1 MYKVTWDK
9 ETGGIQLNIKVVAG
23 TLGISPRPVFFE
35 ELDLLGLNTLGWVY
49 PHCEEPLLWACNK
62 QYFYRGDL
70 VFEAKGA
77 NLYDSATITI
87 MPGFENLELIPVDVK
102 KMIERNRDIMFL
114 LESEAIEFI
123 RETFFIYSTASKKF
137 NEIKANQLDFEAIAA
152 SIEKKQK
159 RKMAIVKEDCDSFD
173 IMPLEVAEQQGKQRL
188 LATKI
193 DVFLASFSGGKDS
206 QVVLDLCT
214 RALPPN
220 AFEVIYS
227 DTGYELPSSLDL
239 YEDTKQHYS
248 ALYPGLKFSTARNH
262 ASVLSYWDKI
272 GTPSD
277 THRWCCSVMKTA
289 PLYRSLKVPGTN
301 KQAKV
306 LTFDGVRAEESVRRG
321 NYERTAKGVKHS
333 TVVNSHPIL
342 YWNTSEIF
350 LYLFSYAL
358 PINEAYR
365 LGKSR
370 VGCITCPYSS
380 EWDDMIV
387 NRCYNAEL
395 KPFITRIYDWSKQ
408 EGVKD
413 LDVYL
418 KERKWKFRASG
429 KFMKVSTQVNFK
441 NSPNNFYAQIKSA
454 NLPIT
459 AWLPVIGEF
468 TIFNTS
474 NGFCGDIKYKNS
486 VYSFEIEGNDADYTF
501 CIKGIKD
508 LALISLLKRVIYK
521 AAYCINCE
529 SCEVECPSGALS
541 VFPEINIDPTKCVH
555 CYKCLNFHD
564 KGCIVA
570 NSISMTTETNIKAK
584 AGIDRYNTFGIHE
597 EWMSEFLLNPAEFWD
612 CNGLGP
618 KQVPSFKN
626 WLKEAEI
633 IDTKLNLT
641 EIGTALSEI
650 YVDDPNLVW
659 SIVLINLAKNSFIVN
674 WFLMH
679 IAPGQIFDKNSISE
693 NISEE
698 YPIYGKRTVDN
709 AVAALFQLFKYCPS
723 DSALAMAEEV
733 EGKQYRRKS
742 FEELSDTA
750 LAYSLYR
757 YAENVGYKSFRIT
770 DLKESTSGLGP
781 FVEFGISLSE
791 MEKILRTLNSANNRL
806 LVAELNM
813 GLDHITLRE
822 DVTPISILKTLI

>member
-9 ETGGIQLNIKVVAG
+9 ETRGIQLNIKVVAG

-49 PHCEEPLLWACNK
+49 PHCEGPLLWACNK

-173 IMPLEVAEQQGKQRL
+173 VMPLEVAEQQGKQRL

-227 DTGYELPSSLDL
+227 DTGYELPSSLYL
-239 YEDTKQHYS
+239 YEDVKRHYS
-248 ALYPGLKFSTARNH
+248 TLYPGLKFSTARNH

-306 LTFDGVRAEESVRRG
+306 LAFEGTRGEESTKRSRYNRIG
-321 NYERTAKGVKHS
+321 KGVKHQG
-333 TVVNSHPIL
+333 VINARPI
-342 YWNTSEIF
+342 YGWNTTEVF
-350 LYLFSYAL
+350 LYFFSHKL
-358 PINEAYR
+358 TINTAYR
-365 LGKSR
+365 FGKPR
-370 VGCITCPYSS
+370 VGCLICPFSS

-387 NRCYNAEL
+387 NHIYPNEL
-395 KPFITRIYDWSKQ
+395 KPFVDKIVDWAQSRNIPN
-408 EGVKD
+408 
-413 LDVYL
+413 L
-418 KERKWKFRASG
+418 KEFIQDHKWKIRASG
-429 KFMKVSTQVNFK
+429 KNMKVENHIQFLPDRK
-441 NSPNNFYAQIKSA
+441 NLKGILCSPAVPITTWLHTVGDCVYNQRDNLIYGELKHKDAIYSFSFVKEPNNQWKFAFENIHDITLIGLIKRA
-454 NLPIT
+454 L
-459 AWLPVIGEF
+459 
-468 TIFNTS
+468 
-474 NGFCGDIKYKNS
+474 YK
-486 VYSFEIEGNDADYTF
+486 TT
-501 CIKGIKD
+501 
-508 LALISLLKRVIYK
+508 
-521 AAYCINCE
+521 YCVQCE
-529 SCEVECPSGALS
+529 ACEVECPTGALS
-541 VFPEINIDPTKCVH
+541 IVPLKIDTAKCIH
-555 CYKCLNFHD
+555 CHKCLTFHT

-570 NSISMTTETNIKAK
+570 DSRAMADNDSKLTGISAY
-584 AGIDRYNTFGIHE
+584 GTFGMRN
-597 EWMSEFLLNPAEFWD
+597 EWLSEFFSDPETFWSDNP
-612 CNGLGP
+612 LGS
-618 KQVPSFKN
+618 KQVPSFKA
-626 WLKEAEI
+626 WLKDAEI
-633 IDTKLNLT
+633 ITANGVLTPLGSILKELYIDTP
-641 EIGTALSEI
+641 S
-650 YVDDPNLVW
+650 LVW
-659 SIVLINLAKNSFIVN
+659 SIIWINLCYNSTLVKWFIA
-674 WFLMH
+674 H
-679 IAPGQIFDKNSISE
+679 IKSGERYSKALLKSLYE
-693 NISEE
+693 EE
-698 YPIYGKRTVDN
+698 YNQGMTTFAYSLDALYNTFVASPIGEEFMQKQDLSKTESIRGK
-709 AVAALFQLFKYCPS
+709 
-723 DSALAMAEEV
+723 
-733 EGKQYRRKS
+733 
-742 FEELSDTA
+742 FEELSEEAT
-750 LAYSLYR
+750 LYSLYKF
-757 YAENVGYKSFRIT
+757 AQSKHLLSFRVS
-770 DLKESTSGLGP
+770 DLYQIGNEMGIAA
-781 FVEFGISLSE
+781 EFGTSKSE
-791 MEKILRTLNSANNRL
+791 FEKILRTLNSANNRL

-822 DVTPISILKTLI
+822 DITPISILKTLI

>member
-239 YEDTKQHYS
+239 YEDAKQHYS

-641 EIGTALSEI
+641 EIGTALS
-650 YVDDPNLVW
+650 
-659 SIVLINLAKNSFIVN
+659 
-674 WFLMH
+674 
-679 IAPGQIFDKNSISE
+679 
-693 NISEE
+693 
-698 YPIYGKRTVDN
+698 
-709 AVAALFQLFKYCPS
+709 
-723 DSALAMAEEV
+723 
-733 EGKQYRRKS
+733 
-742 FEELSDTA
+742 
-750 LAYSLYR
+750 
-757 YAENVGYKSFRIT
+757 
-770 DLKESTSGLGP
+770 
-781 FVEFGISLSE
+781 
-791 MEKILRTLNSANNRL
+791 
-806 LVAELNM
+806 
-813 GLDHITLRE
+813 
-822 DVTPISILKTLI
+822 